1 MNESSPV
8 AGATYYLRRRSCDL
22 EGRLVG
28 EQILVT
34 AGSSARAEARP
45 GAPETI
51 LSRRSRLISDGVAE
65 VLGDRFV
72 LKQDYIFTGPG
83 QAVDLMNGG
92 HVREPLKLRRDADG
106 TSLHDIRTNE

>member
-8 AGATYYLRRRSCDL
+8 QGTTYYFHHRSCDL

-28 EQILVT
+28 EQMLVT
-34 AGSSARAEARP
+34 AGSSARADARP

-51 LSRRSRLISDGVAE
+51 LNRRSRLVSDGVAE
-65 VLGDRFV
+65 VAGERFV
-72 LKQDYIFTGPG
+72 LNQDFIFASPG

-92 HVREPLKLRRDADG
+92 HVREPGKLWRDADG
-106 TSLHDIRTNE
+106 TSLHDLQTDE